1 METPLL
7 LRDRGCAM
15 AEHVGDVP
23 DRLLLG
29 VEEPV
34 AIGEAP
40 PVGVARP
47 ADAPEALGEAD
58 LTEAPGSSAHA
69 RGFMAPLR
77 LRSFRLLIGGQT
89 ISRVGDAFFSIS
101 LPWLVLRISHDPLSL
116 SLVLGASALTTGL
129 FTLVGGVLA
138 DRLGPRALMIGSDV
152 VRFVLMTVLAVLA
165 LLTTPTLWELV
176 AIAALLG
183 IATGLFFPSG
193 AAMIPFLV
201 SRDDLQ
207 AANGFEQLSAQSSN
221 FAGPAVAGAVLAA
234 TQLAFGLVIDAASFA
249 VSVFT
254 LLFVRVAP
262 LADRGASSAPAAK
275 LGLRGG
281 LSDFGDA
288 FRYLRRTPFL
298 FMMVGFS
305 IVANFGIIGLL
316 EIALPLVLKGMVGI
330 RQGPTALGIVASGFG
345 LGSILGAVAA
355 GVAGKL
361 PHKPLVAVLLLLP
374 IAGLVAWMPF
384 VDNAYALAGVFA
396 AMGVLL
402 GASNVLFITV
412 IQRFIPMEM
421 MGRMMSIVMLG
432 SFAGG
437 PLSIFTYGALA
448 TIVPDISYLFIGGA
462 ALFLV
467 VCILALT
474 NRHTW
479 QTA

>member
-1 METPLL
+1 M
-7 LRDRGCAM
+7 R
-15 AEHVGDVP
+15 
-23 DRLLLG
+23 
-29 VEEPV
+29 
-34 AIGEAP
+34 
-40 PVGVARP
+40 
-47 ADAPEALGEAD
+47 
-58 LTEAPGSSAHA
+58 
-69 RGFMAPLR
+69 
-77 LRSFRLLIGGQT
+77 
-89 ISRVGDAFFSIS
+89 
-101 LPWLVLRISHDPLSL
+101 
-116 SLVLGASALTTGL
+116 
-129 FTLVGGVLA
+129 
-138 DRLGPRALMIGSDV
+138 
-152 VRFVLMTVLAVLA
+152 
-165 LLTTPTLWELV
+165 
-176 AIAALLG
+176 
-183 IATGLFFPSG
+183 
-193 AAMIPFLV
+193 
-201 SRDDLQ
+201 
-207 AANGFEQLSAQSSN
+207 
-221 FAGPAVAGAVLAA
+221 
-234 TQLAFGLVIDAASFA
+234 
-249 VSVFT
+249 
-254 LLFVRVAP
+254 
-262 LADRGASSAPAAK
+262 
-275 LGLRGG
+275 
-281 LSDFGDA
+281 

-384 VDNAYALAGVFA
+384 VGNVYALAGVFA